1 MGSVVSD
8 GVRASTATIVC
19 VRYFIFSSADV
30 VVGDDDDAFIRK
42 LLIWQSY
49 EIPYTNYEKM
59 TQWNFI
65 FVICHFSYSQHTD
78 CICSMPY
85 IPIYFSDPNSITH
98 STAYALSLFPSAIV
112 FVRVSLYHLSI
123 FIFIF
128 IKWKFTIKFIAK
140 YEDALFFIRDI
151 FRPTINWSDMI
162 IWQISAKQYHHNWIW
177 IVSWKFFSQNHLLK
191 LTVNHMLL
199 QPMML
204 MRWVATHWLCVFPSW
219 FNWF

>member
-1 MGSVVSD
+1 MLLLVMMMMHSFESFWYD
-8 GVRASTATIVC
+8 SHTKSRTQTMKKWPNETSFLLSA
-19 VRYFIFSSADV
+19 IFRTLNIQIAYVQCPTSLYI
-30 VVGDDDDAFIRK
+30 FQTQT
-42 LLIWQSY
+42 QSL
-49 EIPYTNYEKM
+49 
-59 TQWNFI
+59 TQP
-65 FVICHFSYSQHTD
+65 HT
-78 CICSMPY
+78 
-85 IPIYFSDPNSITH
+85 
-98 STAYALSLFPSAIV
+98 LSLFPSAIV